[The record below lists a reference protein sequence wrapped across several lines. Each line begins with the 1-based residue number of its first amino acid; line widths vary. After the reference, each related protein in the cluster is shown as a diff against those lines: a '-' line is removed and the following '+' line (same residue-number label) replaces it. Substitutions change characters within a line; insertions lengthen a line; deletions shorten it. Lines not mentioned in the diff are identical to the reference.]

1 MVRIQR
7 AMLNDYPW
15 SWYGKNPPK
24 RGLVHRLRGRVQ
36 GRGRNERRSS
46 LPAISHVRKMVVV
59 VVVVGVC
66 VCVCVVVV
74 VVVVCVCVCVCA
86 RVCYGF

>member
-1 MVRIQR
+1 MARIQR

-36 GRGRNERRSS
+36 GRGRNERMSS
-46 LPAISHVRKMVVV
+46 LPVNSHFRKMI
-59 VVVVGVC
+59 
-66 VCVCVVVV
+66 VVVV
-74 VVVVCVCVCVCA
+74 VVVVVVVE
-86 RVCYGF
+86 CYCF